1 MMVVLVALGGP
12 VVVAFA
18 GAVVYDWRRRR
29 RHDAPSHGI
38 ADAARKARFHGEG
51 KGHPH

>member
-1 MMVVLVALGGP
+1 MVVLLALGGP

-29 RHDAPSHGI
+29 RHEAPSRGI
-38 ADAARKARFHGEG
+38 ADAAWKARFHGEG

>member
-1 MMVVLVALGGP
+1 MMIVLVALGGP

-29 RHDAPSHGI
+29 RHDAPRRGI
-38 ADAARKARFHGEG
+38 ADAAGKARVHGES